1 MSTSSVT
8 QPIMS
13 LFWSDNVFITLGIL
27 FGIMLLI
34 GLIANAS
41 TKTQPLAKKP
51 VAKVVVPVM
60 QPKAVAPKISKVE
73 KLPVFEPKSFEIAA
87 PVAPIVE
94 APVEAPV
101 EVAIEAA
108 PIAVAVETA
117 NDVDKTYESYRQAM
131 LSSGPRQMEEEAR
144 AEIQSKAGFP
154 QWRHQTAALRRQL
167 NSEDAGSFLE
177 RANVS
182 VNDRMVAIFDSVSA

>member
-1 MSTSSVT
+1 MN
-8 QPIMS
+8 

-27 FGIMLLI
+27 FGVLLLI
-34 GLIANAS
+34 ALIANS
-41 TKTQPLAKKP
+41 NTKAETMAKKPLAKP
-51 VAKVVVPVM
+51 ASKVVVPVM

-94 APVEAPV
+94 APVEAP
-101 EVAIEAA
+101 
-108 PIAVAVETA
+108 IAVPVETA